1 MSTLTV
7 TNVNTGSN
15 STPLNIAT
23 GGTYGGS
30 IKLEASNNEIKFTG
44 NVLASNVSINGTA
57 LSPVMSAY
65 KNKFING
72 NFDIWQRGTSN
83 GMSGYYTADRWN
95 AANVGSTKIASRQ
108 TFTTGQTD
116 VPGEPTYYM
125 RQVVTTSAG
134 AGNFTLKYQAIENV
148 RTLAGK
154 TATMS
159 FWAKADS
166 SKNMVTEFEQV
177 FGTGGSPSTQVQSIG
192 VTTHALTS
200 SWKKF
205 TTTVTLPSISGKT
218 IGTAEDSRL
227 VVLFW
232 FDAGST
238 FNSRTNSLGQQS
250 GTFDIAQVQFEEG
263 PVATAFEQRHL
274 GQELALCQR
283 YYEKSYDLTVNPGTA
298 TVYGSYLHQVFV
310 TTNYP
315 TWHVP
320 FKITKRS
327 AATIA
332 MYSDTTGTVA
342 KAYDSAAT
350 VDRSVLSAQVGHSG
364 FVGYVDNISTPAI
377 TNIRFHWTADAEL

>member
-23 GGTYGGS
+23 GGTFGGS
-30 IKLEASNNEIKFTG
+30 IKLEASNNQIAFTG
-44 NVLASNVSINGTA
+44 NVLTTNVSINGTA
-57 LSPVMSAY
+57 LSPVTSAY
-65 KNKFING
+65 KNKIING

-83 GMSGYYTADRWN
+83 GMSGYYTADRWKSS
-95 AANVGSTKIASRQ
+95 NVGTTKVASQ
-108 TFTTGQTD
+108 QSFTVGQTD
-116 VPGEPTYYM
+116 VPGEPTYFM
-125 RQVVTTSAG
+125 RHVVTSSAG
-134 AGNFTLKYQAIENV
+134 AGNYSINHQMIEDV

-154 TATMS
+154 TVTFS
-159 FWAKADS
+159 FWAKADA
-166 SKNMVTEFEQV
+166 SKNIAIEFYQE
-177 FGTGGSPSTQVQSIG
+177 FGSGGSPSTAVTSF
-192 VTTHALTS
+192 VTTCALTS

-205 TTTVTLPSISGKT
+205 IVTGSIPSISGKT
-218 IGTAEDSRL
+218 LGSNNDHTLRAY
-227 VVLFW
+227 FW

-238 FNSRTNSLGQQS
+238 YNSRTNSLGQQS
-250 GTFDIAQVQFEEG
+250 GTFDIAQVQLEEG

-298 TVYGSYLHQVFV
+298 TVYGSYIHQVFV

-315 TWHVP
+315 TWQVP

-327 AATIA
+327 APTIA

-350 VDRSVLSAQVGHSG
+350 ADRSVLSAQIGHSG

-377 TNIRFHWTADAEL
+377 TNMRFHWTADAEL